1 MSSGSF
7 DGVNLSIIGI
17 AAEYP
22 PFSHDSS
29 ILDRVI
35 KLHYPE
41 NASLNKV
48 RMINKYTGIEKRS
61 SIVPE
66 DYLLLNRKDTPNIS
80 ELSAEFSTKGI
91 ALAVAA
97 ARKALQEAQTSVSEI
112 THIVSTTC
120 TNSANPGFDH
130 LVIKELG
137 LTQPVEK
144 VLLHGVGCSGG
155 LASLRTA
162 ANLALGHT
170 SRGLPAR
177 VLVIALEICSLLVR
191 SELDSILEL
200 DEVRIG
206 VTLFSDCASSLVLSN
221 GLGHHSAEPIYDLL
235 GWDHRLIPDSEQDL
249 RFDAHPDGWKVV
261 LSPRVPKLTCGS
273 LRPSFDTLIG
283 SMPNLP
289 PKYKNPADF
298 DWALHPG
305 GALILSGVEKEMNIT
320 PQHLRASYDI
330 YMNHGNSSSPTVLAV
345 LSRLRDKD
353 MDESSPGGKLKDF
366 VVSAAFGP
374 GITVETCVLKRN
386 LNRVART
393 SQTSGDMTPPE
404 TESEGSRSEL
414 DDSDSETNI
423 SSEIADFKFH
433 RKSTTIKEDSIEGSE
448 IICPNNLALEQ
459 DTCNQMPIA
468 SSVHNSDS
476 DNLNVLI
483 DSLDIEDLD

>member
-1 MSSGSF
+1 MSSGNF

-22 PFSHDSS
+22 PFDHDPS
-29 ILDRVI
+29 ILDRII

-41 NASLNKV
+41 NASMTNDTDHRRLNKV

-61 SIVPE
+61 SIVSE
-66 DYLLLNRKDTPNIS
+66 DCVLLNRKDTPNIS

-206 VTLFSDCASSLVLSN
+206 VTLFSDCGSSLVLSN
-221 GLGHHSAEPIYDLL
+221 GLGHHIAEPIYDLL
-235 GWDHRLIPDSEQDL
+235 
-249 RFDAHPDGWKVV
+249 GWKVV

-273 LRPSFDTLIG
+273 LRPSFDALIG
-283 SMPNLP
+283 SLPNLP
-289 PKYKNPADF
+289 PSHKNPADF

-305 GALILSGVEKEMNIT
+305 GALILSGVEKEMKIT
-320 PQHLRASYDI
+320 PEHLRASYDI

-353 MDESSPGGKLKDF
+353 MDEHSSGGKLRDF

-374 GITVETCVLKRN
+374 GITVETCILKRN

-404 TESEGSRSEL
+404 TESEGSRSEI
-414 DDSDSETNI
+414 DDSDSESNI

-433 RKSTTIKEDSIEGSE
+433 RESSTMKEDTNDRPE
-448 IICPNNLALEQ
+448 IIRTNNLASEQ
-459 DTCNQMPIA
+459 DTYRQVPIA
-468 SSVHNSDS
+468 SSVHNSVS

-483 DSLDIEDLD
+483 DSLDIVDLD